1 MFSVAGN
8 PSSKEPDI
16 PRQLGSK
23 FTSFSAY
30 LIIERDKLGGVAQ
43 GPVNLSQYLS
53 ICKCFLD
60 GLWTLELL
68 VLCLSIA
75 CST

>member
-16 PRQLGSK
+16 PRQLGSE

-30 LIIERDKLGGVAQ
+30 VIIEREKLEGGS
-43 GPVNLSQYLS
+43 GSRES
-53 ICKCFLD
+53 F
-60 GLWTLELL
+60 
-68 VLCLSIA
+68 
-75 CST
+75 STSVRM

>member
-30 LIIERDKLGGVAQ
+30 LIIERDKLGGGSGSRESV
-43 GPVNLSQYLS
+43 S
-53 ICKCFLD
+53 ISVKM
-60 GLWTLELL
+60 
-68 VLCLSIA
+68 
-75 CST
+75 